1 MDIPHEDHR
10 EWLAADNNEYGYGD
24 PSDEEIIRI
33 VLEETD
39 NTTEEEE
46 QDNSLPKVSHAK
58 ACQALETILLY
69 AEEQPDIP
77 MSTSLILNGL
87 LLQASQKRAGTL
99 TQRSIQDYCK

>member
-1 MDIPHEDHR
+1 MVR
-10 EWLAADNNEYGYGD
+10 EK
-24 PSDEEIIRI
+24 
-33 VLEETD
+33 TD

-46 QDNSLPKVSHAK
+46 QDNLLPKVSHAK

-87 LLQASQKRAGTL
+87 LLRSSQKRAGTL
-99 TQRSIQDYCK
+99 TQRSILDYCK